1 MTNPQDIASK
11 ANEALLPSNYS
22 EVLHFLKAHIR
33 STQVR
38 AVIAANT
45 ELIGLYLEIGKKLSQ
60 SETASWG
67 KKIVEHLANDLRKEF
82 PDMKGFS
89 RSNIFAMKQVY
100 QAYEDAPN
108 SVQQLVGLIPWG
120 HNILIVTKIKELSV
134 RQWYLEKTIQNG
146 WSRSILS
153 AQIESS
159 LHEREGK
166 AVTNFLTTLPPLQSE
181 LAQQTLKDPYIFD
194 FLTISEKAVE
204 RDLENALMDNMVR
217 FLLELGAGFAF
228 VGRQKHLEVE
238 GEDFYID
245 LLFYLIHL
253 RCYLVIDLKREKF
266 KPEHA
271 GKMNFYLAAVDAQ
284 MRSRDDS
291 PSIGLILCKEKK
303 HLIVEYAVSEMNRP
317 MGVAQWQ
324 ISRKLPDSLKGELPS
339 PEELEKVLEGIIK
352 K

>member
-108 SVQQLVGLIPWG
+108 
-120 HNILIVTKIKELSV
+120 
-134 RQWYLEKTIQNG
+134 
-146 WSRSILS
+146 
-153 AQIESS
+153 
-159 LHEREGK
+159 
-166 AVTNFLTTLPPLQSE
+166 
-181 LAQQTLKDPYIFD
+181 
-194 FLTISEKAVE
+194 
-204 RDLENALMDNMVR
+204 
-217 FLLELGAGFAF
+217 
-228 VGRQKHLEVE
+228 
-238 GEDFYID
+238 
-245 LLFYLIHL
+245 
-253 RCYLVIDLKREKF
+253 
-266 KPEHA
+266 
-271 GKMNFYLAAVDAQ
+271 
-284 MRSRDDS
+284 
-291 PSIGLILCKEKK
+291 
-303 HLIVEYAVSEMNRP
+303 
-317 MGVAQWQ
+317 
-324 ISRKLPDSLKGELPS
+324 
-339 PEELEKVLEGIIK
+339 
-352 K
+352 